1 MEGRLHSEEY
11 LSDIRL
17 TWWNADFLRLMVSR
31 WGIHPCSS
39 ILDVGCGH
47 GHWLMT
53 LMQHVIEPKMVQ
65 GIDKENE
72 WVWRAK
78 EAFSKAFPT
87 ISSDFTTGNAESLDI
102 ADNSFDVVTCQ
113 TLLMH
118 LAMPQRAL
126 QEMIRVLKP
135 GGILICI
142 EPNNFLNYIGSDSV
156 VEEDSV
162 ESRLGQFEFWLRY
175 SLGKKSLG
183 EGDNAIGE
191 KLLALLAPFALTDIQ
206 LYICDKVSPLVP
218 PYQHETMQAAV
229 KQVKEWMSTNRGLF
243 DEAEIAKYVRAGNG
257 SEELLKH
264 GLVKLRQRYVKMLE
278 DIEKNRYYSSSAGF
292 MYLCSGRKTNGS
304 TA

>member
-1 MEGRLHSEEY
+1 MEERLHSEEY
-11 LSDIRL
+11 LSDIRFA
-17 TWWNADFLRLMVSR
+17 WWNSDFLRLMVSR

-53 LMQHVIEPKMVQ
+53 LMQHVTEAKMVR

-78 EAFSKAFPT
+78 EAFSKAFPA
-87 ISSDFTTGNAESLDI
+87 IPSDFTVGNAESLDL

-142 EPNNFLNYIGSDSV
+142 EPNNFFNYVGSDSV
-156 VEEDSV
+156 VEAESV
-162 ESRLGQFEFWLRY
+162 ESRVGQFEFWLRY
-175 SLGKKSLG
+175 SLGKRSLG

-191 KLLALLAPFALTDIQ
+191 KLPALLLPFALTDLQI
-206 LYICDKVSPLVP
+206 YISDKVGPLLP
-218 PYQHETMQAAV
+218 PYEDETMRAAV
-229 KQVKEWMSTNRGLF
+229 KQIKDWMRTNRGPL
-243 DEAEIAKYVRAGNG
+243 DDSEIARYVRAGNG
-257 SEELLKH
+257 SEELLEH
-264 GLVKLRQRYVKMLE
+264 GLVKLRRRYVNMLE
-278 DIEKNRYYSSSAGF
+278 EIEKNRYYNSGAGF
-292 MYLCSGRKTNGS
+292 MYLCSGRKNNET